1 MKFTIVLCLLVLTI
15 QYKGKS
21 LFSFLASMKEDNK
34 DTKETIFISVRD
46 AAKLSGIGTA
56 KMYELCKRDDINF
69 VVKQGDKNGKFLVHK
84 AKFLN
89 WIDNVKEI

>member
-1 MKFTIVLCLLVLTI
+1 MFK
-15 QYKGKS
+15 
-21 LFSFLASMKEDNK
+21 KERKQIMTNK
-34 DTKETIFISVRD
+34 AANETIFISVRD
-46 AAKLSGIGTA
+46 AARISGIGTA

>member
-34 DTKETIFISVRD
+34 DTKE
-46 AAKLSGIGTA
+46 AKT
-56 KMYELCKRDDINF
+56 
-69 VVKQGDKNGKFLVHK
+69 
-84 AKFLN
+84 LN
-89 WIDNVKEI
+89 CIIHPLECCDLTKIQRCEPCHSNRTVLLECCDLTKIQRAR

>member
-1 MKFTIVLCLLVLTI
+1 M
-15 QYKGKS
+15 
-21 LFSFLASMKEDNK
+21 ANKEA
-34 DTKETIFISVRD
+34 KETIFISVRD
-46 AAKLSGIGTA
+46 AAKISGIGTA

-69 VVKQGDKNGKFLVHK
+69 VVKQVDKGGKFLVHK

>member
-1 MKFTIVLCLLVLTI
+1 M
-15 QYKGKS
+15 
-21 LFSFLASMKEDNK
+21 ANK
-34 DTKETIFISVRD
+34 AANETIFISVRD

-84 AKFLN
+84 AKFLS